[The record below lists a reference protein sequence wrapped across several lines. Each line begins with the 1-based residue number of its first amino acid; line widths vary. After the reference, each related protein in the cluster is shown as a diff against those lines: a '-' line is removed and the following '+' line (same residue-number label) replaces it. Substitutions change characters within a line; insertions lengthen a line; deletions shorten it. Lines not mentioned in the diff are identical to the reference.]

1 MDCRVETGDSPVP
14 RLLVSAIHASDP
26 DLPQHHRDE
35 SIRVLDVQMRLLA
48 KSQGVVYDP
57 IILSNIEEQLIPAF
71 ELSCSLRSSFIDA

>member
-1 MDCRVETGDSPVP
+1 MNCRAETGDSPHAGRPASYDSPVP

-48 KSQGVVYDP
+48 KSQGVDYV
-57 IILSNIEEQLIPAF
+57 SM
-71 ELSCSLRSSFIDA
+71 IDLF